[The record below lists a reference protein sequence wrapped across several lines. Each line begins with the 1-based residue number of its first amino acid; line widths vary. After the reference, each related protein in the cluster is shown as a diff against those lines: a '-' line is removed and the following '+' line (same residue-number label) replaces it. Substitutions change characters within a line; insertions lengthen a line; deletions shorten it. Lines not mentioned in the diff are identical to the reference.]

1 MKQLLGLLI
10 VLFAVSSCGI
20 YSNDFSGGGIQKR
33 KYTRGFYLNK
43 RGHLKTAKHETVKSE
58 ELNVITEEEVK
69 EPVLVETVST
79 MDAIQQQTEPNNE
92 KQTDQSSGSS
102 ENKSKKKAAVTKTK
116 KEPRPAQ
123 QTQRKPR
130 EPEYYM
136 PYLNLKEKTTFSAA
150 ASSDPVMT
158 IFLVIL
164 AIILPPLAVA
174 LYEGIT
180 KRFWIDLVLFV
191 VGLGVGLLLFD
202 GLFVGLCA
210 MFAIIYALLIVLEVI

>member
-58 ELNVITEEEVK
+58 ELNVITEVEVK
-69 EPVLVETVST
+69 EPLLVETVST

-92 KQTDQSSGSS
+92 KQTDQSSGTS
-102 ENKSKKKAAVTKTK
+102 ENKSKKKAAVIKTK
-116 KEPRPAQ
+116 KEARPAQ

-158 IFLVIL
+158 ILLVIL
-164 AIILPPLAVA
+164 AIFLPPLAVA

-191 VGLGVGLLLFD
+191 IGIGVGFWLF
-202 GLFVGLCA
+202 GGGIAWLCA
-210 MFAIIYALLIVLEVI
+210 LAAVIYALLIVLEVI

>member
-20 YSNDFSGGGIQKR
+20 YSNDFSGGSIQKR

-43 RGHLKTAKHETVKSE
+43 RGNLKTAKQETVKSE

-102 ENKSKKKAAVTKTK
+102 ENKSKKKTAVTKTK
-116 KEPRPAQ
+116 KEARPAQ

-158 IFLVIL
+158 ILLVIL

-191 VGLGVGLLLFD
+191 IGIGLGFWLFD
-202 GLFVGLCA
+202 GFFVGLCA
-210 MFAIIYALLIVLEVI
+210 LFAIIYALLIVLEVI

>member
-116 KEPRPAQ
+116 KEARPAQ

-136 PYLNLKEKTTFSAA
+136 PYLNLKEKTTFSAD

-158 IFLVIL
+158 ILLVIL
-164 AIILPPLAVA
+164 AIFLPPLAVV

-180 KRFWIDLVLFV
+180 KRFWIDLVLFMI
-191 VGLGVGLLLFD
+191 GIGVGVF
-202 GLFVGLCA
+202 GGGIAWLCA
-210 MFAIIYALLIVLEVI
+210 LAAVIYALLIVLEVI

>member
-58 ELNVITEEEVK
+58 ELNVITEVEVK
-69 EPVLVETVST
+69 EPLLVETVST

-92 KQTDQSSGSS
+92 KQTDQSSGTS

-116 KEPRPAQ
+116 NEARPAQ

-136 PYLNLKEKTTFSAA
+136 PYLNLKEKATFSAA

-158 IFLVIL
+158 ILLVIL
-164 AIILPPLAVA
+164 AIFLPPLAVA

-191 VGLGVGLLLFD
+191 IGIGVGFWLF
-202 GLFVGLCA
+202 GGGIAWLCA
-210 MFAIIYALLIVLEVI
+210 LAAVIYALLIVLEVI

>member
-58 ELNVITEEEVK
+58 ELNVITEVEVK
-69 EPVLVETVST
+69 EPLLVETVST

-116 KEPRPAQ
+116 KEARPAQ

-136 PYLNLKEKTTFSAA
+136 PYLNLKEKATFSAA
-150 ASSDPVMT
+150 TSSDPAMT
-158 IFLVIL
+158 ILLVIL

-174 LYEGIT
+174 IYEGVT
-180 KRFWIDLVLFV
+180 KRFWIDLVLFII
-191 VGLGVGLLLFD
+191 GIGVGLLLFD
-202 GLFVGLCA
+202 GFFVGLCA
-210 MFAIIYALLIVLEVI
+210 LFAIIYALLIVLEVI

>member
-1 MKQLLGLLI
+1 MKQLIGLLI
-10 VLFAVSSCGI
+10 VLFSVSSCGI

-43 RGHLKTAKHETVKSE
+43 RGHLKSAKQETVKSE
-58 ELNVITEEEVK
+58 ELAEIAEEEVK

-92 KQTDQSSGSS
+92 KQGDQSSGSS
-102 ENKSKKKAAVTKTK
+102 ENKTKKKTVAAKSKK
-116 KEPRPAQ
+116 ESRPAQ

-136 PYLNLKEKTTFSAA
+136 PYVNLKEKSTFSAA
-150 ASSDPVMT
+150 ASSDPAMT
-158 IFLVIL
+158 ILLVIL

-174 LYEGIT
+174 IYEGIT
-180 KRFWIDLVLFV
+180 KRFWIDLVLFM
-191 VGLGVGLLLFD
+191 VGIGVGFWLF
-202 GLFVGLCA
+202 GGGIAWLCA
-210 MFAIIYALLIVLEVI
+210 LAAVIYALLIVLEVI